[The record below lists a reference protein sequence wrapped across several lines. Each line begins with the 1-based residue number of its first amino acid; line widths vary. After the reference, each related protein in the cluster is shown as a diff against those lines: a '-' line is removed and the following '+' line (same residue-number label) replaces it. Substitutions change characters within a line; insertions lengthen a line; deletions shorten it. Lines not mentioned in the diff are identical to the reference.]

1 VRCRQLLAMPQP
13 EATVETAVGD
23 YRDQFRQLTGA
34 CLTECPA
41 GHMVIIEVLKPA
53 KPISPV
59 CDTS

>member
-1 VRCRQLLAMPQP
+1 MPQP

-23 YRDQFRQLTGA
+23 YRNQFRQLTGA